1 MRLAERTKD
10 PTNIAAEKV
19 ASYRFIHAV
28 RNNSPPND
36 VAIAKKSIRK
46 KYHGSDNPLIA
57 TAFLMVRASL
67 RKF

>member
-10 PTNIAAEKV
+10 PTNIVAEKV
-19 ASYRFIHAV
+19 ASYRFIQAV

-36 VAIAKKSIRK
+36 VAIAKKSITK
-46 KYHGSDNPLIA
+46 KHHGSGNPSLA
-57 TAFLMVRASL
+57 TAFLIVSASF